1 LYIACKIS
9 VQVPGIEIQGGSL
22 CKNKKERSW
31 RHFSG
36 SRAYFKEQ
44 LDKALKLQKKTG
56 QKLGVLL
63 VSEGIV
69 TQEDIMRV
77 LEEKIGV
84 LRVALEECNIDPL
97 FAA

>member
-1 LYIACKIS
+1 MQKQKRKGLGDILVEAGLIS
-9 VQVPGIEIQGGSL
+9 
-22 CKNKKERSW
+22 
-31 RHFSG
+31 
-36 SRAYFKEQ
+36 KEQ

>member
-1 LYIACKIS
+1 MQKQKRKVLAT
-9 VQVPGIEIQGGSL
+9 
-22 CKNKKERSW
+22 
-31 RHFSG
+31 FSG

-77 LEEKIGV
+77 LEEK
-84 LRVALEECNIDPL
+84 
-97 FAA
+97 